1 MEQRIAVFCGG
12 DVVERGVRMRRRL
25 GELELFDHGHFQ
37 KLGFGSRIPPRFPG
51 YLIVMDPI
59 PHLQV
64 RRERFRRHPVCAANN
79 REQKPVARVRPRF
92 IDRTL
97 HPGKPLD
104 ASPSAP
110 QTVAQA

>member
-1 MEQRIAVFCGG
+1 VKQGIAVFWGG
-12 DVVERGVRMRRRL
+12 DVVECGVRMRRRL

-37 KLGFGSRIPPRFPG
+37 KFGFWSRIPPRSPG
-51 YLIVMDPI
+51 YLIVRNPI

-64 RRERFRRHPVCAANN
+64 RRERFRRHPVCAPNN
-79 REQKPVARVRPRF
+79 REEKPVARVRTRF

-104 ASPSAP
+104 ASPAAP